1 MPDSNPD
8 LEAKTGQLDADRV
21 LKERTERYTE
31 AEKIAEGARGAGEAT
46 GEGAAL
52 AAAGQSTR
60 GSGLPAA
67 QDPSVVD
74 VLENKERLEAITA
87 SGGIKPGESGEPD
100 VHQIL
105 AKIDTAQLN
114 KNQGEIDRLTQQLA
128 DLGFDIGGGGGEG
141 GSGGESGG
149 DAGSKD
155 NPPPA
160 PETTSSTQTGT
171 PASGTTASSEKS
183 RSGGSGKSGGKG

>member
-1 MPDSNPD
+1 MPDTTD
-8 LEAKTGQLDADRV
+8 LDAKAGQVNAEEV
-21 LKERTERYTE
+21 LKERAERYAD
-31 AEKIAEGARGAGEAT
+31 AEKTAEAARGAGEAT

-67 QDPSVVD
+67 QDPNVVD
-74 VLENKERLEAITA
+74 VLENKEALERITA
-87 SGGIKPGESGEPD
+87 SGGIKPGESGDPD

-114 KNQGEIDRLTQQLA
+114 KNQGEIDRLNQQLA
-128 DLGFDIGGGGGEG
+128 DLGFDIGGSSGGGESDS
-141 GSGGESGG
+141 GSE
-149 DAGSKD
+149 AGSKD

-160 PETTSSTQTGT
+160 PETTSST
-171 PASGTTASSEKS
+171 EKS

>member
-31 AEKIAEGARGAGEAT
+31 AEKTAEGARGAGEVTA
-46 GEGAAL
+46 EGAAL

-67 QDPSVVD
+67 QDPNVVD

-128 DLGFDIGGGGGEG
+128 DLGFDIGGSSGGG
-141 GSGGESGG
+141 GSGSGG

>member
-1 MPDSNPD
+1 MPDTTD
-8 LEAKTGQLDADRV
+8 LDAKAGQVNAEEV
-21 LKERTERYTE
+21 LKERAERYAE
-31 AEKIAEGARGAGEAT
+31 AEKTAEAARGAGEAT

-67 QDPSVVD
+67 QDPNVVD
-74 VLENKERLEAITA
+74 VLENKEALERITA
-87 SGGIKPGESGEPD
+87 SGGIKPGESGDPD

-114 KNQGEIDRLTQQLA
+114 KNQGEIDRLNQQLA
-128 DLGFDIGGGGGEG
+128 DLGFDIGGSSGGGESDS
-141 GSGGESGG
+141 GSE
-149 DAGSKD
+149 AGSKD

>member
-114 KNQGEIDRLTQQLA
+114 KNQGEIDRLNQQLA
-128 DLGFDIGGGGGEG
+128 DLGFDIGGGGESD
-141 GSGGESGG
+141 SGGE
-149 DAGSKD
+149 AGSKD